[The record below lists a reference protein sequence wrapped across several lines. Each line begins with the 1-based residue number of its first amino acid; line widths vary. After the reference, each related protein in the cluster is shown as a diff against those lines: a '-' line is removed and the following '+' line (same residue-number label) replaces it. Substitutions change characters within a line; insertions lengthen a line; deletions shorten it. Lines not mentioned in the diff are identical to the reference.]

1 MPVLDTSS
9 LALTQ
14 STLTKGYTVAS
25 LSKYTN
31 TPHCPFNRRERI
43 ILNYMNKSKY
53 NYCIFPSSKHIKNG
67 KKLMKK
73 KTHSEC
79 SKEKPFETSAIA
91 WIRIKVRERW
101 GERANV
107 HVKLSG

>member
-1 MPVLDTSS
+1 ME
-9 LALTQ
+9 
-14 STLTKGYTVAS
+14 KI
-25 LSKYTN
+25 N
-31 TPHCPFNRRERI
+31 E
-43 ILNYMNKSKY
+43 
-53 NYCIFPSSKHIKNG
+53 
-67 KKLMKK
+67 KK